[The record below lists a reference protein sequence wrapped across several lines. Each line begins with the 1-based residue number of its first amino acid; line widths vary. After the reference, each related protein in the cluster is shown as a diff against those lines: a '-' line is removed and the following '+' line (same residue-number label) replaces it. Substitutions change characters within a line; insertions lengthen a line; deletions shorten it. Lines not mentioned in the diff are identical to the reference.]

1 MLVSVRLLR
10 KVKSFIVITI
20 LERNVDLAMHANI
33 LPYFF
38 VLISAKIPSVFRGN
52 SFWYDLIYFLNISST
67 YYLDN

>member
-52 SFWYDLIYFLNISST
+52 SF
-67 YYLDN
+67 